1 MALFHFFLPP
11 IASLVYAIKTEY
23 WTPFILATVVG
34 LFTTLISTIVSAA
47 AGSDPSAS
55 FIIGF
60 IISST
65 LGFIPAGIS
74 FFMYQSRAMN
84 IRARNNIIMPEQAD
98 RMLAEF
104 VGMNGNST

>member
-34 LFTTLISTIVSAA
+34 LFTTLTSMIIEAA
-47 AGSDPSAS
+47 ADSPAS
-55 FIIGF
+55 YLIGF
-60 IISST
+60 IIY
-65 LGFIPAGIS
+65 LILVFIPAGIS
-74 FFMYQSRAMN
+74 FFMYQSRAMK

-98 RMLAEF
+98 RMLAEI
-104 VGMNGNST
+104 VGMN